1 MNTLNVVSYSLYDTR
16 NTKYDSEVSQ
26 SMQTIK
32 TDLGEISVTK
42 ETIESMVSLNLA
54 DVKGVVGSKKSIIKE
69 ITDMLMGNISENKI
83 KETSRT
89 IKVEIKDNKP
99 LINLYI
105 IIKYGVRIPD
115 IAWDI
120 QNRVKENLMEKL
132 GIEINEIDIHIQGIQ
147 FPKKTQSRRDLVAS
161 NLFVKV
167 F

>member
-1 MNTLNVVSYSLYDTR
+1 V
-16 NTKYDSEVSQ
+16 
-26 SMQTIK
+26 QTVK
-32 TDLGEISVTK
+32 TDLGEINITR
-42 ETIESMVSLNLA
+42 ETIRSMVSLNLA
-54 DVKGVVGSKKSIIKE
+54 EVKGVVGSRKSIIKE
-69 ITDMLMGNISENKI
+69 ITDMLRGDTSEN
-83 KETSRT
+83 ETEEATRP

-120 QNRVKENLMEKL
+120 QSRVKEGLIKKL
-132 GIEINEIDIHIQGIQ
+132 GIEVNEIDIHIQGIQ
-147 FPKKTQSRRDLVAS
+147 FPKKIQSRKDLVAS

>member
-1 MNTLNVVSYSLYDTR
+1 
-16 NTKYDSEVSQ
+16 
-26 SMQTIK
+26 MQTVK
-32 TDLGEISVTK
+32 TDLGEINITK
-42 ETIESMVSLNLA
+42 ETIRSIVSLGLA
-54 DVKGVVGSKKSIIKE
+54 DVKGVVGNRKSIIKE
-69 ITDMLMGNISENKI
+69 ITDMLMGNAIEN
-83 KETSRT
+83 ETEEAVRT

-120 QNRVKENLMEKL
+120 QNRVKEGLLKKL
-132 GIEINEIDIHIQGIQ
+132 GTEINEIDIHIQGIQ
-147 FPKKTQSRRDLVAS
+147 FPKKIQSRKDLVAS

>member
-1 MNTLNVVSYSLYDTR
+1 
-16 NTKYDSEVSQ
+16 
-26 SMQTIK
+26 MQTVK
-32 TDLGEISVTK
+32 TDLGEIIITK
-42 ETIESMVSLNLA
+42 ETIGSIVSLNLSE
-54 DVKGVVGSKKSIIKE
+54 VKGVVGSRKSIIKE
-69 ITDMLMGNISENKI
+69 ITDMLRGDTIENEI
-83 KETSRT
+83 EEASRT

-99 LINLYI
+99 LIKLYI

-120 QNRVKENLMEKL
+120 QSRVKKGLTKKL
-132 GIEINEIDIHIQGIQ
+132 GIETNEIDIHIQGIQ

>member
-1 MNTLNVVSYSLYDTR
+1 
-16 NTKYDSEVSQ
+16 
-26 SMQTIK
+26 MQTIK
-32 TDLGEISVTK
+32 TDLGEINVTE
-42 ETIESMVSLNLA
+42 ETIGSIVSLNLA
-54 DVKGVVGSKKSIIKE
+54 DVKGVVGSRKTIIKE
-69 ITDMLMGNISENKI
+69 ITDMLRGDTSENRI
-83 KETSRT
+83 EETSRT

-120 QNRVKENLMEKL
+120 QNRVKEGLREKL
-132 GIEINEIDIHIQGIQ
+132 GTDINEINIHVQGIQ

>member
-1 MNTLNVVSYSLYDTR
+1 
-16 NTKYDSEVSQ
+16 
-26 SMQTIK
+26 MQTVK
-32 TDLGEISVTK
+32 TDLGEINITK
-42 ETIESMVSLNLA
+42 ETIRSIVSLNLA
-54 DVKGVVGSKKSIIKE
+54 DVKGVVGNRKSIIKE
-69 ITDMLMGNISENKI
+69 ITDMLKGDTNEN
-83 KETSRT
+83 ETEEAVRS

-120 QNRVKENLMEKL
+120 QSRVKENLMKKL
-132 GIEINEIDIHIQGIQ
+132 NIDINEIDIHVQGIQ
-147 FPKKTQSRRDLVAS
+147 FPKKTQSRKDLVAS

>member
-1 MNTLNVVSYSLYDTR
+1 
-16 NTKYDSEVSQ
+16 
-26 SMQTIK
+26 MQTIK
-32 TDLGEISVTK
+32 TDLGEINITE
-42 ETIESMVSLNLA
+42 ETIGNIVSLNLS
-54 DVKGVVGSKKSIIKE
+54 DVKGVVGSRKTIIKE
-69 ITDMLMGNISENKI
+69 ITDMLRGDTSENGI
-83 KETSRT
+83 EETSRT

-120 QNRVKENLMEKL
+120 QSRVKEGLRGKL
-132 GIEINEIDIHIQGIQ
+132 GTDINEINIHVQGIQ